1 MYEALKATLLGSTSV
16 QFGKSFPSASFSSQ
30 GGRDGLLEIP
40 STPCSG
46 SATG

>member
-1 MYEALKATLLGSTSV
+1 MYEELKATLHGSISV

-40 STPCSG
+40 
-46 SATG
+46 